1 MVITNQK
8 ELETIRECGR
18 RLAAVLAEVERAIR
32 PGVSTAALDEIAE
45 RLIRETGGDPIF
57 KGYRTLR
64 SEPPFP
70 ASLCTSINNEIVHG
84 IPSPERILQ
93 EGDIIGLDIGMRW
106 PVSENQR
113 RTTSGKQLFTDIQ
126 ERGLV
131 TDMAVTV
138 GVGKI
143 SEEAVRLLRVTKESL
158 DRGISILKPGVRLG
172 DVGSAVQKYLEENG
186 YGVIRDLAGHGV
198 GIKLHEEPFVPNYGK
213 AGVGPLV
220 LEGMVLALE
229 PMATEGDWHLELAK
243 DGWTFKTRDG
253 KLAAHFEHTVH
264 VGKDRAEILTMI

>member
-1 MVITNQK
+1 MVITSSQ

-18 RLAAVLAEVERAIR
+18 RLAAVLGEVEQRVK
-32 PGVSTAALDEIAE
+32 PGVSTLALDEVAE
-45 RLIRETGGDPIF
+45 HLIRESGGDPVF
-57 KGYRTLR
+57 KGYRTLT

-84 IPSPERILQ
+84 IPSPSRILKD
-93 EGDIIGLDIGMRW
+93 GDIIGLDIGMRW
-106 PVSENQR
+106 PSLGSQQ
-113 RTTSGKQLFTDIQ
+113 RTTNNQ
-126 ERGLV
+126 ELGLI

-143 SEEAVRLLRVTKESL
+143 SKEAARLLHVTKESL
-158 DRGISILKPGVRLG
+158 DLGISVLKPGIRLG
-172 DVGSAVQKYLEENG
+172 DVGSAVQKYLEKAG

-213 AGVGPLV
+213 AGVGPIV

-229 PMATEGDWHLELAK
+229 PMAAEGDWHLELAK
-243 DGWTFKTRDG
+243 DGWTFTTRDG

-264 VGKDRAEILTMI
+264 VGKDGVEILTKT